1 MYICE
6 DYSAIEKEW
15 NLVDDNM
22 NELWV
27 LSEMSDRKTQILHD
41 LIYMWTLK
49 IKTKAKMNSQVQAGG
64 CQRQGELEAKV
75 ANFQF

>member
-1 MYICE
+1 
-6 DYSAIEKEW
+6 
-15 NLVDDNM
+15 
-22 NELWV
+22 
-27 LSEMSDRKTQILHD
+27 MSDRKTQILHD

>member
-1 MYICE
+1 MRIHK

-27 LSEMSDRKTQILHD
+27 LNEISDRKRQILHD
-41 LIYMWTLK
+41 LIYMWNLK
-49 IKTKAKMNSQVQAGG
+49 IKTKAKMNS
-64 CQRQGELEAKV
+64 
-75 ANFQF
+75 